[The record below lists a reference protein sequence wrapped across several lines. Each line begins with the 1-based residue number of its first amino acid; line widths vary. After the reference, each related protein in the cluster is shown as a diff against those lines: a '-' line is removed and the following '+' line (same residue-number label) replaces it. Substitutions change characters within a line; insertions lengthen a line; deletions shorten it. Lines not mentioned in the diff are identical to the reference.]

1 MTEQESASPRPDIE
15 LAPAPADED
24 AEDEAAPHGEL
35 TFIGTATVLLRF
47 GGFTILTDP
56 NFLHSGEK
64 ASIGRGLRARR
75 LTEPAMQVGNLP
87 PLDLLL
93 LSHFHGDHFDR
104 TAERDLRRDLPIV
117 TEPHAGRVLRRK
129 GFERVIPLGTWERQ
143 RFTRGERSCSVES
156 LPGRH
161 SPRVLGPVVP
171 PVMGSLLEFADRG
184 RATLRVY
191 VTGDTLY
198 DERLAQIPARHP
210 EIDLCIIHLGGTRLA
225 GVLLTMDDAQ
235 GVRMLELVKPRVAVP
250 VHFDDYAIF
259 RSPLEKFLRRA
270 RDAGLST
277 QVRELR
283 RGETWDFE
291 AGDGAAA

>member
-1 MTEQESASPRPDIE
+1 MTEEGTAPPRPDIE
-15 LAPAPADED
+15 LAPAPA
-24 AEDEAAPHGEL
+24 AEGGEGESARHGEL

-47 GGFTILTDP
+47 GGFTVLTDP

-64 ASIGRGLRARR
+64 ADIGLGLRVRR

-87 PLDLLL
+87 PLDLLV

-104 TAERDLRRDLPIV
+104 TAERDLPRDLPIV
-117 TEPHAGRVLRRK
+117 TEPHAGRILRRK
-129 GFERVIPLGTWERQ
+129 GFERVVPLETWERQ

-161 SPRVLGPVVP
+161 SPRLLGPVVP

-184 RATLRVY
+184 RTTLRVY

-198 DERLAQIPARHP
+198 DERLGEIPARHP
-210 EIDLCIIHLGGTRLA
+210 EIDLCVIHLGGTRLA

-270 RDAGLST
+270 RDTGLST
-277 QVRELR
+277 RVRELR
-283 RGETWDFE
+283 RGETWAFE
-291 AGDGAAA
+291 AGNEEAA